1 LQKLLVTWLQPEV
14 PLDSPTAP
22 NWILT
27 KFIRQK
33 TSDPNTG
40 RRIPYVQTIELDNV
54 VHGCA
59 AKMRPKYSFPNPD
72 QADFF
77 GSAIQLITNGTSVD
91 EVIMPQPE
99 DQDQD
104 AVDFD
109 EDDEIDDDDEI
120 EQDVLDV

>member
-1 LQKLLVTWLQPEV
+1 VWSCIV
-14 PLDSPTAP
+14 
-22 NWILT
+22 
-27 KFIRQK
+27 
-33 TSDPNTG
+33 
-40 RRIPYVQTIELDNV
+40 
-54 VHGCA
+54 
-59 AKMRPKYSFPNPD
+59 
-72 QADFF
+72 DFF